1 MGDVL
6 AMSSICQN
14 KDAAW
19 EYIRDLIRPRRN
31 KQNAIV
37 PFVSTPVNQHDYELF
52 LWGNLVYLMEG
63 CMISNPQNPILAV
76 NPWEPFGAYGPEI
89 YPMELLTEEDMERF
103 ETLVN
108 STTLLYWPDDELSN
122 IVWGSIGPYLAGDRS
137 LDDTVALV
145 QNRAQLYVNEMR

>member
-1 MGDVL
+1 
-6 AMSSICQN
+6 MSSTCKN

-19 EYIRDLIRPRRN
+19 EYIRELIKPRRS
-31 KQNAIV
+31 KSSAV
-37 PFVSTPVNQHDYELF
+37 VAYVSIPVNLHDYELF
-52 LWGNLVYLMEG
+52 LWGNLVYIMEN
-63 CMISNPQNPILAV
+63 CRKYMPKNPTQAIV
-76 NPWEPFGAYGPEI
+76 PWRPYGYFGPEI

-103 ETLVN
+103 ETLLN

-122 IVWGSIGPYLAGDRS
+122 IVWDSIGPYLAGDRS